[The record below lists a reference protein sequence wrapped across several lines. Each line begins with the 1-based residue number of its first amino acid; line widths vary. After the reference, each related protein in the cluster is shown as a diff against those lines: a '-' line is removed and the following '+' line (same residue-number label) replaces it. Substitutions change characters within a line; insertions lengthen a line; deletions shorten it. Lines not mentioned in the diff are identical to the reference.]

1 VSHLLDTNVLSEV
14 TKRRPHPGVTRRIEA
29 ARREDLYTSVICL
42 MELRFGVVRHP
53 QGKGLWKR
61 LRSEVLSRVAILP
74 LRQSEALLAGEI
86 LADLERRGEP
96 IGTEDVLIAATALR
110 HDLTV
115 ATRNTKHLSRV
126 KGLRVEN
133 WWE

>member
-1 VSHLLDTNVLSEV
+1 MHLLDTNVLSEV
-14 TKRRPHPGVTRRIEA
+14 TKRRPEPNVTRRIEA

-42 MELRFGVVRHP
+42 MELRFGAVRHP
-53 QGKGLWKR
+53 QGGAIWKR
-61 LRSEVLSRVAILP
+61 IQSDVLSRVSILTVQRP
-74 LRQSEALLAGEI
+74 EALLAGEI
-86 LADLERRGEP
+86 LADLEGRGEP

-110 HDLTV
+110 HSLTV

-126 KGLRVEN
+126 KGLKVEN

>member
-1 VSHLLDTNVLSEV
+1 LHLLDTNVLSEV
-14 TKRRPHPGVTRRIEA
+14 TKQRPNPGVARRIEA
-29 ARREDLYTSVICL
+29 ARREDLYTSVVCL

-53 QGKGLWKR
+53 RGKGLWKR
-61 LRSEVLSRVAILP
+61 LRSEVLSRVVILP
-74 LRQSEALLAGEI
+74 LRPSEALLAGEI

-115 ATRNTKHLSRV
+115 ATRNIRHLSRV
-126 KGLRVEN
+126 KGLRVED